1 MSKVII
7 SSTVGEKN
15 QTLVP
20 SVITIQI
27 FCESTFSVKVGKYI
41 HTVGDIVVW
50 STATICI
57 KSWELITN
65 LVIKLRNLNIL
76 TRLKSKVLYVA
87 MQK

>member
-1 MSKVII
+1 MSKVI

-15 QTLVP
+15 QTIVP

-41 HTVGDIVVW
+41 HTHTVGDIVVW
-50 STATICI
+50 STANICI

-65 LVIKLRNLNIL
+65 SVIKLRNLNIS
-76 TRLKSKVLYVA
+76 TRLKS
-87 MQK
+87 

>member
-1 MSKVII
+1 M
-7 SSTVGEKN
+7 
-15 QTLVP
+15 P

-27 FCESTFSVKVGKYI
+27 FCESTFSVELGKYI
-41 HTVGDIVVW
+41 HTHTVGGTAVW

-65 LVIKLRNLNIL
+65 LVIKPRNLNIDSFDVPS
-76 TRLKSKVLYVA
+76 RMFSVA